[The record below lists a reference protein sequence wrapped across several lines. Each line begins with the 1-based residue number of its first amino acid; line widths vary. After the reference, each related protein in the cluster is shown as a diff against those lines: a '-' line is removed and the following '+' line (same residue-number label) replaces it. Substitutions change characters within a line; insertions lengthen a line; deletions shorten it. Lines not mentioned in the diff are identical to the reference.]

1 MKKIKDE
8 RLILKNLKNIRIAFF
23 VQTIGII
30 SILVYKAITINL
42 DSVLGSPL
50 WYVLMIS
57 CLVTVYLNMNIAID
71 NEEQDKQTK
80 NQVPLYKKILI
91 ILVIG
96 IVISVLI
103 IFTSDTTIMSAAII
117 GAVFFLCF
125 TATYTYTH
133 HLKKKRLED
142 DDDEL

>member
-8 RLILKNLKNIRIAFF
+8 RLILKNLKNIRIAFTF
-23 VQTIGII
+23 QTIGII
-30 SILVYKAITINL
+30 SILVYKAITIDL

-50 WYVLMIS
+50 WFVLMIS
-57 CLVTVYLNMNIAID
+57 CLVTVYLNINIAID
-71 NEEQDKQTK
+71 NEEQDKKT
-80 NQVPLYKKILI
+80 NQVPYYKKILI

-96 IVISVLI
+96 IVTSLLI
-103 IFTSDTTIMSAAII
+103 IFTSDTTIMSAVII

-142 DDDEL
+142 DDEL